1 MSISINDV
9 ARAAGVSKST
19 VSRALAGGSVSEE
32 VRARVAAAVQATGYR
47 PNLMARRLRARDA
60 GPMGVLV
67 ADIRNP
73 FFTALIRAVE
83 AEAYRQGRRLLLCNT
98 DEDPQREAMYLQLM
112 QEERI
117 AGLIFA
123 PTQASLHK
131 LERMQLEFPVVLV
144 DRAGAPAFHDSVVL
158 DNAQACATLVRHLVD
173 QGRRRIAGVFGS
185 TSSTARERCDG
196 YLAAMRDA
204 GLEPDLRQL
213 PPTSDAAEAE
223 VAQWLRQPQRPD
235 AFVASNSLLLEG
247 CLRAIRAAGLRIP
260 GDVALAGFDNERW
273 TELVAPAITVIEQPV
288 EAMGRAA
295 FGLLMERLH
304 TPDLPL
310 RKVIMQG
317 RCIVRESTQAAG

>member
-1 MSISINDV
+1 
-9 ARAAGVSKST
+9 
-19 VSRALAGGSVSEE
+19 
-32 VRARVAAAVQATGYR
+32 
-47 PNLMARRLRARDA
+47 
-60 GPMGVLV
+60 
-67 ADIRNP
+67 
-73 FFTALIRAVE
+73 
-83 AEAYRQGRRLLLCNT
+83 
-98 DEDPQREAMYLQLM
+98 
-112 QEERI
+112 
-117 AGLIFA
+117 
-123 PTQASLHK
+123 
-131 LERMQLEFPVVLV
+131 MQLEFPVVLV

-247 CLRAIRAAGLRIP
+247 CLRAIRAAGLHIP